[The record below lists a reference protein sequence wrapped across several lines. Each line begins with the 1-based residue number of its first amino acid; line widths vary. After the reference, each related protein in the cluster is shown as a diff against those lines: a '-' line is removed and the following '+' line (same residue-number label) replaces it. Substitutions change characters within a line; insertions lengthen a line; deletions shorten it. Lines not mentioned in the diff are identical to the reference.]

1 MQITLT
7 LNGIKV
13 TEDVAADMLLID
25 FVRAHGCKSVKR
37 GCETSNCG
45 LCTVFL
51 DDVPVLS
58 CSVLAARAD
67 GHRVTTLEGLQEEAA
82 EFGAF
87 IADQG
92 AEQCGFCNPGFIMNA
107 LALFRENPDPGEDE
121 IKEYLAGSRPTA
133 VNLVAALNRME
144 RVLVAHPTLSVP
156 EWKELLYKEAIAI
169 REEDAAAC
177 RQIGENCLEL
187 LRPGMGIL
195 THCNAGHLAVSEYGT
210 ALAPIYL
217 GQERGYGFKVFADE
231 TRPLLQGARL
241 TAYELS
247 RAGVDVTLICDN
259 MASVVMRKGWVH
271 AVVVGCDRVAA
282 NGDVANKIGTS
293 GVAILARHYK
303 IPFYVLG
310 PTSTIDGSCP
320 DGDSIVIEE
329 RNPDEVTEMW
339 YSRRMAPK
347 DVKVYNPAFD
357 ITPHELITAIITE
370 KGIFYKNNR

>member
-1 MQITLT
+1 MIQTLSDLKTVRFNEQADGVIILDQTLLPGKEAYLTLT
-7 LNGIKV
+7 TAEEIWDAIYKLKVRGAPAIGI
-13 TEDVAADMLLID
+13 AAAYGIYVCARRID
-25 FVRAHGCKSVKR
+25 TAEKSVFVDEFRKR
-37 GCETSNCG
+37 LLVLTERLTRWEIIELMKDGTSA
-45 LCTVFL
+45 
-51 DDVPVLS
+51 
-58 CSVLAARAD
+58 SV
-67 GHRVTTLEGLQEEAA
+67 
-82 EFGAF
+82 
-87 IADQG
+87 
-92 AEQCGFCNPGFIMNA
+92 
-107 LALFRENPDPGEDE
+107 
-121 IKEYLAGSRPTA
+121 
-133 VNLVAALNRME
+133 VAALNRME

-259 MASVVMRKGWVH
+259 MASIVMRKGWVQ

-310 PTSTIDGSCP
+310 PTSTIDSSCP